1 MLIVASAGN
10 GVDEVTAF
18 PASGLAA
25 MGSAVLATLVG
36 SSVRMVYLT
45 PPDSGSCQTDAA
57 EPSASKPASPKP
69 LQETQKLAAAKS
81 DATSSLLAPHHQT
94 SQH

>member
-1 MLIVASAGN
+1 M
-10 GVDEVTAF
+10 DEPAAF

-25 MGSAVLATLVG
+25 LGSAVLATLVG
-36 SSVRMVYLT
+36 SSIQMVYLM

-69 LQETQKLAAAKS
+69 LQETQKRTAAKS
-81 DATSSLLAPHHQT
+81 DATGSLLAPHHQT